1 MYPQDLLRLFEA
13 KPVKVRVRKNLP
25 AQGDNHLNKSCRG
38 VGVMKDIKSSIGVRL
53 LIIGGLIL
61 ALLIPSAFIIGL
73 VSERASRRRE
83 AIHEITSKWST
94 KQIIGGPLITIPYTE
109 TWKDEEGKTKSVTK
123 YIQVLPE
130 TLNITG
136 EISPEIRY
144 RGIYQAVVYNA
155 RLGLSGDF
163 SFARIQKMNIDLDR
177 LLWDDAFISL
187 HISDMRGINEY
198 VELKWGEE
206 AILFE
211 PGIKRGNG
219 LFDSGISVGIPLA
232 ADSISAGMKYA
243 LEIDLKGSQALGF
256 LPLGKTT
263 AINLSST
270 WNNPSFDGAFL
281 PKRHRIDENGFS
293 ADWQVLDLN
302 RNYPQIWTENVT
314 KSTVF
319 SSEFGVNL
327 FAPVDIY
334 TQTTRA
340 VKYMIMFIGLTFL
353 VFFLVEVFSKNKIH
367 PIQYLLIGVSLC
379 IFYLL
384 LLSLSEHINFGLAY
398 LLASL
403 SVVILIGAYVRS
415 ALERRVIPL
424 LTTGM
429 LTILYGFL
437 YILLQNQDYA
447 LLIGSVGLFCI
458 LAAVMYTTRNVNWYQ
473 IDLNNT
479 LE

>member
-1 MYPQDLLRLFEA
+1 
-13 KPVKVRVRKNLP
+13 
-25 AQGDNHLNKSCRG
+25 
-38 VGVMKDIKSSIGVRL
+38 MKDIKSSIGVRIV
-53 LIIGGLIL
+53 IIGVLIL
-61 ALLIPSAFIIGL
+61 ALLIPSAFIRTL
-73 VSERASRRRE
+73 VGERASRRRE
-83 AIHEITSKWST
+83 AIQEITSKWST
-94 KQIIGGPLITIPYTE
+94 NQTIGGPVITIPYTE
-109 TWKDEEGKTKSVTK
+109 TWKDEEGETRSITK

-130 TLNITG
+130 TLNIEG
-136 EISPEIRY
+136 ELHPEIRY

-155 RLGLSGDF
+155 RLDLSGDF
-163 SFARIQKMNIDLDR
+163 AFEGIQRMNIDSDQ
-177 LLWDDAFISL
+177 LLWDDAFVSVN
-187 HISDMRGINEY
+187 ISDMRGIKEY
-198 VELKWGEE
+198 VELKWGEQ

-211 PGIKRGNG
+211 PGIRRGNN
-219 LFDSGISVGIPLA
+219 FFESGISVRIPFASGNA
-232 ADSISAGMKYA
+232 ADGMDYA
-243 LEIDLKGSQALGF
+243 FQINLKGSQTLNF

-263 AINLSST
+263 RVNLRSS

-281 PKRHRIDENGFS
+281 PVQHQIDSHGFS

-302 RNYPQIWTENVT
+302 RNYPQIWVENV
-314 KSTVF
+314 SGRTVF
-319 SSEFGVNL
+319 SSVFGVNL

-340 VKYMIMFIGLTFL
+340 VKYMIMFIVLTFL
-353 VFFLVEVFSKNKIH
+353 VFFLVEVFSSRKIH

-403 SVVILIGAYVRS
+403 SVVVLIGAYVRS
-415 ALERRVIPL
+415 ALEKKVIPL
-424 LTTGM
+424 ITVGM

-447 LLIGSVGLFCI
+447 LLIGSVGLFLI
-458 LAAVMYTTRNVNWYQ
+458 IAAVMYLTRNVNWYR